1 MWLAS
6 NMRFVSVSGF
16 VWAIFVLALATAN
29 ARGEENA
36 PKAEAIAVF
45 PNRVELRNREMRQRI
60 LVQRIKDGL
69 IGEQIREG
77 AQWKVEHPEIAKIEN
92 GVLIPLKDGETT
104 ASVAVDGKT
113 ELVAIVVSG
122 QGEPFTWSF
131 RNHVESVL
139 SKAGCNSG
147 ACHGA
152 RAGQKGFRLTLFGY
166 DLDADYTYLTR
177 QATGRR
183 ISPTDPGRSLL
194 LTKPTGMTPHKG
206 GIRFEPDSLEYRVL
220 AEWIASGTPGPSD
233 NDSVITKLE
242 VLPNRSIQKPGLK
255 QQLVVLAHFSDGRI
269 EDATAW
275 AKYTSDNLSVA
286 TVGDRGEVQ
295 IPNSGEAAIKVWY
308 QNLNALAFVSAPF
321 ERDVPAELYQ
331 VAEGGSFIDEL
342 VNAKLKSLHL
352 APSPRCDDATFIRRA
367 HLDTIGVLP
376 TAEEVKAYLAD
387 SRVDKRRRLVD
398 SLLSRT
404 EFIDYWTYKWSDLLL
419 VNGSQLR
426 PPAVKA
432 YYAWIRENVAANTP
446 WDKMIVDLVTAKG
459 STISNGAANFYALH
473 KDPETTAETIAQ
485 AFMGLSINCAKCHN
499 HPLEKWTNDQYYG
512 MANLFARVRTKNT
525 GGVVKDGDVFVF
537 SDVRGELI
545 QPSKGKPQPPRPLD
559 GEALDFASTDDRRE
573 TLAKWL
579 TSRENPYFAK
589 SIANRVWANFFGV
602 GIVERVD
609 DLRVTN
615 PPSNAEL
622 LDGAAK
628 YLVEHQ
634 FDLKELM
641 RTILNSESYQ
651 RSSTPALGNEV
662 DDRFYSRYYPRRL
675 KAELL
680 LDAVSQAT
688 AAPTEF
694 KDQAKGLRA
703 LQLNDSAVAS
713 YFLQAFGRPDRIITC
728 ECERSD
734 DPSMTQVLHLYN
746 GDTLNLKLQAA
757 GNRIDAFIKANADDA
772 TIIDDLYFEA
782 LSRPPT
788 DAEKASLLAT
798 MKVEKPEDRRAAIE
812 DLYWGVLTSREFLFQ
827 H

>member
-1 MWLAS
+1 MACADEPAS
-6 NMRFVSVSGF
+6 TNST
-16 VWAIFVLALATAN
+16 IAL
-29 ARGEENA
+29 
-36 PKAEAIAVF
+36 F
-45 PNRVELRNREMRQRI
+45 PPRVELKNREMRQRVLI
-60 LVQRIKDGL
+60 QRVKEGL
-69 IGEQIREG
+69 ISEQIRDNAE
-77 AQWKVEHPEIAKIEN
+77 WKIENPEIAKIEN
-92 GVLIPLKDGETT
+92 GVVIPLKDGETT
-104 ASVAVDGKT
+104 ASVAADGQT
-113 ELVAIVVSG
+113 ATLAIVVSG
-122 QGEPFTWSF
+122 QGENFTWSF

-139 SKAGCNSG
+139 SKAGCNGG

-183 ISPTDPGRSLL
+183 ISQTDPGRSLL

-220 AEWIASGTPGPSD
+220 AEWIASGTPGPSEK
-233 NDSVITKLE
+233 DSVITKLE
-242 VLPNRSIQKPGLK
+242 VLPVRSIQKPSLK
-255 QQLVVLAHFSDGRI
+255 QQLVVLAHFSDGRV
-269 EDATAW
+269 EDATSW

-295 IPNSGEAAIKVWY
+295 IQNPGEAAIKVWY

-321 ERDVPAELYQ
+321 DRVVPAESYL
-331 VAEGGSFIDEL
+331 VAEGGSFIDEQ
-342 VNAKLKSLHL
+342 VNAKLKALHI
-352 APSPRCDDATFIRRA
+352 APSPRCDDATFLRRA
-367 HLDTIGVLP
+367 HLDAIGMLP
-376 TAEEVKAYLAD
+376 TADEVKSFLSDTRA
-387 SRVDKRRRLVD
+387 DKRRRLID
-398 SLLSRT
+398 SLLARS
-404 EFIDYWTYKWSDLLL
+404 EFVDYWTYKWSDLLL

-432 YYAWIRENVAANTP
+432 YYAWIRDNVKANTP
-446 WDKMIVDLVTAKG
+446 WDKMIADLVTSKG
-459 STISNGAANFYALH
+459 SSLTSGAANFYVLH

-512 MANLFARVRTKNT
+512 MANLFSRVRTKNT
-525 GGVVKDGDVFVF
+525 GGVIKDGDVFVF

-559 GEALDFASTDDRRE
+559 GEPLEYGSTADRRE

-579 TSRENPYFAK
+579 TSPENPYFAK

-602 GIVERVD
+602 GIVEKVD

-622 LDGAAK
+622 LDAAAK
-628 YLVEHQ
+628 YLVDHQ

-641 RTILNSESYQ
+641 RTIMLSETYQ
-651 RSSTPALGNEV
+651 RSSEAKDGNEV
-662 DDRFYSRYYPRRL
+662 DERFYSHYYPRRL

-680 LDAVSQAT
+680 LDAVSQVT

-694 KDQAKGLRA
+694 KDQKKGLRA
-703 LQLNDSAVAS
+703 LELNDSAVAS
-713 YFLQAFGRPDRIITC
+713 YFLQTFGRPDRIITC

-746 GDTLNLKLQAA
+746 GDTLNQKLQAKD
-757 GNRIDAFIKANADDA
+757 NRLDALLKANADDA
-772 TIIDDLYFEA
+772 TIIDDLFIEA
-782 LSRPPT
+782 LSRLPT
-788 DAEKASLLAT
+788 EAEKTALLASL
-798 MKVEKPEDRRAAIE
+798 KVEKPEDRRVALE

>member
-1 MWLAS
+1 
-6 NMRFVSVSGF
+6 MRWYLLLPFFV
-16 VWAIFVLALATAN
+16 ACAN
-29 ARGEENA
+29 GVPSAAHGEDH
-36 PKAEAIAVF
+36 PPEAIALF
-45 PNRVELRNREMRQRI
+45 PARVELRNREMRQRV
-60 LVQRIKDGL
+60 LVQRIANGL
-69 IGEQIREG
+69 VGSEIREG
-77 AQWKVEHPEIAKIEN
+77 AKWKIEN
-92 GVLIPLKDGETT
+92 PAIATVENGVVVPHQDGETT
-104 ASVAVDGKT
+104 ATVTALGQSAQ
-113 ELVAIVVSG
+113 LAIVVSG

-139 SKAGCNSG
+139 SKAGCNGG

-183 ISPTDPGRSLL
+183 IAPTDPGRSLL

-220 AEWIASGTPGPSD
+220 AEWIAAGTPGPSD

-242 VLPNRSIQKPGLK
+242 VLPARSIQKHGEK

-295 IPNSGEAAIKVWY
+295 IQNSGEAAIKIWY
-308 QNLNALAFVSAPF
+308 QNLNALAFVSSPF
-321 ERDVPAELYQ
+321 DRQVPAELYQ
-331 VAEGGSFIDEL
+331 VAEEGSFIDEL
-342 VNAKLKSLHL
+342 VNAKLKSLNL
-352 APSPRCDDATFIRRA
+352 APSPPCDDATFLRRA
-367 HLDTIGVLP
+367 QLDTIGVLP
-376 TAEEVKAYLAD
+376 TAEEVKSFLAD
-387 SRVDKRRRLVD
+387 SRPDKRRRLVD
-398 SLLSRT
+398 SLLARS
-404 EFIDYWTYKWSDLLL
+404 EFVDYWSYKWSDLLL
-419 VNGSQLR
+419 VNGAQLR

-432 YYAWIRENVAANTP
+432 YYGWIRENVKANTP
-446 WDKMIVDLVTAKG
+446 WDRLIADLVTAKG
-459 STISNGAANFYALH
+459 STLSNGAANFYALH

-485 AFMGLSINCAKCHN
+485 AFLGLSINCAKCHN

-512 MANLFARVRTKNT
+512 MANLFSRVRTKNT

-545 QPSKGKPQPPRPLD
+545 QPGKGKPQPPQPLD
-559 GEALDFASTDDRRE
+559 GEAIEFASTEDRRE
-573 TLAKWL
+573 ALAKWL
-579 TSRENPYFAK
+579 TSAENPYFAK

-602 GIVERVD
+602 GIVEKVD

-622 LDGAAK
+622 LDAAAK
-628 YLVEHQ
+628 YLVDHQ

-641 RTILNSESYQ
+641 RAILTSQAYQ
-651 RSSTPALGNEV
+651 RSSQPTLGNEV
-662 DDRFYSRYYPRRL
+662 DERFYARYYPRRL

-680 LDAVSQAT
+680 LDAVSQVT

-694 KDQAKGLRA
+694 KDQTKGVRA

-713 YFLQAFGRPDRIITC
+713 YFLQTFGRPDRVITC

-734 DPSMTQVLHLYN
+734 EPSMTQVLHLFN
-746 GDTLNLKLQAA
+746 GDTLNQKLQAA
-757 GNRIDAFIKANADDA
+757 GNRIDGLMNSGVDDGA
-772 TIIDDLYFEA
+772 VIEGLYLEA

-788 DAEKASLLAT
+788 EQEKAALLSS
-798 MKVEKPEDRRAAIE
+798 MKVEKPDDRRAAIE
-812 DLYWGVLTSREFLFQ
+812 DLFWGVLTSREFLFQ